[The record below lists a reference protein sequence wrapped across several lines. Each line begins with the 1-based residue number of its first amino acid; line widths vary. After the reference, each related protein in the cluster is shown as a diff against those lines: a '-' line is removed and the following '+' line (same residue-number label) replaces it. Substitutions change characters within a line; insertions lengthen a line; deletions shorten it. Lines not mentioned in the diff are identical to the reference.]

1 VTAVLEVR
9 EPNQAPRTVAVS
21 ARPLRIG
28 RATDSD
34 LVLRDGRVSRQH
46 ARLHGRDGVLVLTDL
61 GSTNG
66 TRVNGQRIREVVL
79 GAGDQIGMGD
89 SVLVLGSS
97 PVELKDPGVSGDAG
111 AAVC

>member
-1 VTAVLEVR
+1 
-9 EPNQAPRTVAVS
+9 
-21 ARPLRIG
+21 
-28 RATDSD
+28 
-34 LVLRDGRVSRQH
+34 RQH

-89 SVLVLGSS
+89 TVLVLGSS
-97 PVELKDPGVSGDAG
+97 PVLASPPAERKDPQASGDAG
-111 AAVC
+111 AAVS